1 MDTFDISEV
10 ARRTGLTT
18 RALRFYETRGLVRP
32 LRTAAGRRHYGA
44 GELARLHA
52 VVALKRAGLPLAR
65 IGEVLG
71 ARSIDLAALV
81 AAQLAEVEARAAA
94 LAQTRALLSELERR
108 LVLGE
113 PLDLST
119 LCTLINEGDTMQ
131 QDWTAISNRYLSA
144 QGEADFA
151 DAARALPSTFDQ
163 NAYAAAWSDLSARI
177 AAALPLDP
185 ASPDA
190 QALLAEWQALLAPFT
205 AVATPAMT
213 AGVSAMYDD
222 MASWQ
227 SDQTPPFAPEVWS
240 FIRAASA
247 AAHG

>member
-18 RALRFYETRGLVRP
+18 RALRFYEARGLVRP

-65 IGEVLG
+65 IGQVLH
-71 ARSIDLAALV
+71 ARGVDLAALV

-94 LAQTRALLSELERR
+94 LAETRTLLRDLDRR
-108 LVLGE
+108 LARGE
-113 PLDLST
+113 PLDLSA
-119 LCTLINEGDTMQ
+119 LCALINEGDTMQ

-151 DAARALPSTFDQ
+151 DAAQALPPEFDQ
-163 NAYAAAWSDLSARI
+163 KAYAAAWSDLSARI

-185 ASPDA
+185 TSSVA
-190 QALLAEWQALLAPFT
+190 QAFVAEWQALLAPFT
-205 AVATPAMT
+205 ALATPAMT

-222 MASWQ
+222 MANWQ
-227 SDQTPPFAPEVWS
+227 SEQAPPFAPEIWS

-247 AAHG
+247 AARG